1 MNDHD
6 PAAGPAPLRGDAA
19 KAFGRHL
26 DRRVRDSVLLRA
38 DWPVAPGVRAFTTL
52 RRGLNVGVSAPP
64 FDTFNLGN
72 HRSAAGDAPDAVTTN
87 RAALRWIGE
96 LPSPP
101 HWLRQ
106 VHGVQV
112 ERFDAPMAD
121 AAAGDGR
128 PEPARTGSGPS
139 GLPLSGSGLSEPEA
153 DAAVTSVPDC
163 VLAILTA
170 DCLPVAFAS
179 RDGDEVGAAHAGW
192 RGLAAGVLE
201 ATVEAMHAAPERLIA
216 WLGPAAGPQAYEIG
230 EEVRAAFVD
239 ADPAAAAAFVATRP
253 GHWRVDLYALARRR
267 LAAVGVTAVHGGGLC
282 TISDPGRF
290 YSHRRDARTGRM
302 ATVVWFE
309 GAQASSVSA

>member
-1 MNDHD
+1 MSGHD
-6 PAAGPAPLRGDAA
+6 DSAGAPPLRGDAA
-19 KAFGRHL
+19 AVFGRHL
-26 DRRVRDSVLLRA
+26 DRQVRESVLLRA
-38 DWPVAPGVRAFTTL
+38 DWPAPRGVHTFTTL
-52 RRGLNVGVSAPP
+52 RRGLDVGVSVPP
-64 FDTFNLGN
+64 FDRFNLGN
-72 HRSAAGDAPDAVTTN
+72 HRSAAGDAPDAVAIN

-106 VHGVQV
+106 VHGIQV
-112 ERFDAPMAD
+112 ERFDAPVVEEAVD
-121 AAAGDGR
+121 DR
-128 PEPARTGSGPS
+128 LHSTE
-139 GLPLSGSGLSEPEA
+139 LPDTELPEPEA
-153 DAAVTSVPDC
+153 DAAVTSIPGC

-192 RGLAAGVLE
+192 RGLAEGALE
-201 ATVEAMHAAPERLIA
+201 ATVAAMHTAPERLIA

-239 ADPAAAAAFVATRP
+239 ADPGAAGAFVATRP

-302 ATVVWFE
+302 ATVVWFD
-309 GAQASSVSA
+309 GA